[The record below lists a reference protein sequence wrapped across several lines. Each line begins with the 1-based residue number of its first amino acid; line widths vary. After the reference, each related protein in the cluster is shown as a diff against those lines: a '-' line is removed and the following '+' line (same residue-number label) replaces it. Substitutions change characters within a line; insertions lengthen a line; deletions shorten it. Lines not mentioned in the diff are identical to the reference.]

1 MDLLTTFNS
10 IPKEELEPITSTTE
24 PCWYQKVHAFDMKHG
39 LQSIKYPIQ
48 FRTNNGNT
56 EHFEWINGV
65 LVNSAYVTEDQR
77 IKEQIRKATV
87 KSSTKRSHSR
97 S

>member
-10 IPKEELEPITSTTE
+10 IPNEELEPITSTTE

-39 LQSIKYPIQ
+39 LKSTKYPCQ
-48 FRTNNGNT
+48 FRTTDGDI